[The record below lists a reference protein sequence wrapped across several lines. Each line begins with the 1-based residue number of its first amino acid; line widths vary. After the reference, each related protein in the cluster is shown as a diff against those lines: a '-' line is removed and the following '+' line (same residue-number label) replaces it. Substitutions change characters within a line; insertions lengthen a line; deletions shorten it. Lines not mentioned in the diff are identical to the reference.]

1 MNLHSIVFPYI
12 AAVNPMVSASIR
24 VSVGTEA
31 RPGGV
36 RAPLY
41 ATPGAFMG
49 SIAGTTMTVETIS
62 EGKIQ
67 EGQTLAREDGTIAAG
82 TMVIRAITGTGG
94 PGTYEVSREQTVGL
108 GIIEASLLL
117 PVQLQPMT
125 FRDLAQTEGINT
137 GGQKQGLY
145 VNGDLNGIVRVE
157 LKGGDLVVLPNGETW
172 LVVQQLE
179 GFNMTAGWSKCAV
192 VLQN

>member
-12 AAVNPMVSASIR
+12 AAVNPMLFASIR
-24 VSVGTEA
+24 VSVGTES

-36 RAPLY
+36 RAPRY
-41 ATPGAFMG
+41 ATPGAFIG
-49 SIAGTTMTVETIS
+49 SIAGTTLTVETVS
-62 EGKIQ
+62 EGVIQ
-67 EGQTLAREDGTIAAG
+67 EGQALARQDGSVAAG
-82 TMVIRAITGTGG
+82 TMVVKAINGSGG
-94 PGTYEVSREQTVGL
+94 PGTYEVSRDQAVGL
-108 GIIEASLLL
+108 GIVETSLVL

-125 FRDLAQTEGINT
+125 YRDLAQIEGLNVGGNKNT
-137 GGQKQGLY
+137 VY

-157 LKGGDLVVLPNGETW
+157 LKGGDLLDLPNGETW

-179 GFNMTAGWSKCAV
+179 GFHLTAGWSKCAI